1 MAAHY
6 ELRSTANN
14 QFLFHL
20 KAPNGEIILS
30 SEIYSSKKAALEGIE
45 SVRRNAPLDQQF
57 ERKVSRHFQ
66 PYFLLKANNHEIIG
80 RSEMYTSDGAMEKGI
95 QSVKKNGPIA
105 TTNDFT
111 IQGKQDA
118 VHLPSCYSLG
128 TKQEARHRIIHAGNP
143 DTPARRP

>member
-6 ELRSTANN
+6 ELRSTATD

-30 SEIYSSKKAALEGIE
+30 SETYASKDAALEGIE
-45 SVRRNAPLDQQF
+45 SVRRNSSLDQRF
-57 ERKVSRHFQ
+57 ERKESLHFQ
-66 PYFLLKANNHEIIG
+66 PYFLLKANNYEVIG

-95 QSVKKNGPIA
+95 QSVKKNGPVA

-111 IQGKQDA
+111 KSPQPKRSARTLLLFSWNKTRG
-118 VHLPSCYSLG
+118 
-128 TKQEARHRIIHAGNP
+128 EA
-143 DTPARRP
+143 